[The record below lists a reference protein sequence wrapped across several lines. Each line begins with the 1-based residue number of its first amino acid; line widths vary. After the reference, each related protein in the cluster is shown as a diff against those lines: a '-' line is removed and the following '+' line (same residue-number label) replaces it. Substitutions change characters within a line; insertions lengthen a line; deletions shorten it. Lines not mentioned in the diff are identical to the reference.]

1 MSEKNLTES
10 AWKAFAKGKSYKDA
24 DLLKALAAF
33 ARADKIGPDERLAA
47 LDKLTSEATD
57 LAKANAKDKD
67 LAGFVAEIGKAAGRE
82 KQAALKEVA
91 EAKAKKAKEE
101 QAAKAAAA
109 AEDEDG
115 PAALTTKVQALL
127 RQVRSKDDVQFFAMV
142 AIAGKQAAAM
152 VSRSALSGS
161 ARALLQKHLGVS
173 GIKFIPGVVRQEEKK
188 ITFILESGAG
198 GPLATKLVLGL
209 FGQTGE
215 KFKLRVRA
223 ADSQEAEEDDD
234 AAAAGAEP
242 GAAGNAAAAPAA
254 AGDAAAAPGGAA
266 ATATGAAAPTAGG
279 TAAATAPE
287 KGRFEKVTADVKAA
301 VGAGHPNADKA
312 KLLLTK
318 ALQAAKSDPAAA
330 AAALA
335 QAEALLAGAGGD
347 AKAKADAARAKVAAL
362 QQQLAPLLEAIAR
375 PGQALSAE
383 AVDLGAQVQRAAT
396 MAEDLAEEDPARAL
410 VVLQRLSEGGLLA
423 RLQAARAAAPPQ
435 AAGGAAAAAGDG
447 AAAQGGKKPA
457 SLIAQRQFMLTRW
470 KRIPLDLRAE
480 VDVLRQA
487 LIDDAADDDPG
498 GLAAAVTTYLDQL
511 IERLQTRLDEAVS
524 AGDAGRIKG
533 LRSEVESDQV
543 MAHLAENPL
552 GDGNRF
558 RKAVVEAIDEIE
570 SRMTA

>member
-266 ATATGAAAPTAGG
+266 TATGAAAPTAGG

-301 VGAGHPNADKA
+301 VLAGHPNADKA

-423 RLQAARAAAPPQ
+423 RLQAARAAPSPQ

-447 AAAQGGKKPA
+447 AAAQGVKKPA